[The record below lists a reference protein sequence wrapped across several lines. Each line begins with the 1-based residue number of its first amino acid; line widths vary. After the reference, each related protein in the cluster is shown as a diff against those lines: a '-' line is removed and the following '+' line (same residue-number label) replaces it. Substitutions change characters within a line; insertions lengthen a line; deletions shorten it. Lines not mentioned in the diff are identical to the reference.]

1 MKTTA
6 TRAANGIHA
15 RISAVVATTVLGFS
29 LALPAAAQSAPAPQ
43 APDQPT
49 AKAEC
54 RGSGFRH
61 HKHHGGKRHMDDA
74 QRAQHHARR
83 MEHLKTLLQ
92 LQPGQQA
99 AWDSFVAAH
108 QPKARPAMQRPAAQ
122 ELTTPQRI
130 EQRQQMRQQY
140 MAAAQA
146 REQATLAFYKALNP
160 AQQKAFDALR
170 SAHRSSKPWG
180 KGHGKGAHRH

>member
-1 MKTTA
+1 MKTDA
-6 TRAANGIHA
+6 TCAANSIHS
-15 RISAVVATTVLGFS
+15 RISAIVATTVLGFAM
-29 LALPAAAQSAPAPQ
+29 ALPAAAQTAPAPE
-43 APDQPT
+43 ASAKPT
-49 AKAEC
+49 AQTEC

-61 HKHHGGKRHMDDA
+61 QKHHGGKRHMDEA

-83 MEHLKTLLQ
+83 MEHLQTLLQ

-108 QPKARPAMQRPAAQ
+108 QPKMRPAIQRPAGQ

-130 EQRQQMRQQY
+130 ERRQQMRQQY
-140 MAAAQA
+140 MAAVQA

-160 AQQKAFDALR
+160 AQQKAFDALH
-170 SAHRSSKPWG
+170 SAHRSGKPWS
-180 KGHGKGAHRH
+180 KGHSEGAHRH